1 MDKRSITLILLVSV
15 ATLIPSVSSQVCGA
29 YGFFCDT
36 CSSVQICQSG
46 VAAGFSLACP
56 TGFYCDQTSTMVCG
70 ATSCPSKPYPFY
82 NCETSGDFAWHRNCS
97 QYISCVDTSGTLAPT
112 LIDCPPAM
120 VFSSVAATCVPET
133 SYTCVNMSTT
143 ETTTGSSPTE
153 TPNTTTEPTTT
164 ATEPTTT
171 ATESTTTATEPTTTT
186 TESTTTTTEPTTTT
200 TESTT
205 TTTESTTT
213 TTEST
218 TTTTESTTTST
229 EPTTTTTEPTTTT
242 TEPTTTTTEPTT
254 TTTEPTTTTTDTT
267 TSTTTTTTTTT
278 TETVPVCTVYSR
290 FPVTSDKTCQS
301 YYLCYPN
308 IDGSFTLLTLTCP
321 TTTVFHPISRRCVLP
336 TAYTCT
342 N

>member
-56 TGFYCDQTSTMVCG
+56 TGSYCDQTSTMVCG
-70 ATSCPSKPYPFY
+70 ATSCPSEPYPFY
-82 NCETSGDFAWHRNCS
+82 NCETSGDFAWDYNCS

-153 TPNTTTEPTTT
+153 TPNTTTEPSTTATEPTTT

-171 ATESTTTATEPTTTT
+171 ATEPTTTATEPTTTATEPTTTT
-186 TESTTTTTEPTTTT
+186 TEPTTA
-200 TESTT
+200 
-205 TTTESTTT
+205 
-213 TTEST
+213 
-218 TTTTESTTTST
+218 
-229 EPTTTTTEPTTTT
+229 
-242 TEPTTTTTEPTT
+242 
-254 TTTEPTTTTTDTT
+254 TTEPTTTTTDTT

-278 TETVPVCTVYSR
+278 TTEAVPVCTVYSR
-290 FPVTSDKTCQS
+290 FPVTSDTTCQS